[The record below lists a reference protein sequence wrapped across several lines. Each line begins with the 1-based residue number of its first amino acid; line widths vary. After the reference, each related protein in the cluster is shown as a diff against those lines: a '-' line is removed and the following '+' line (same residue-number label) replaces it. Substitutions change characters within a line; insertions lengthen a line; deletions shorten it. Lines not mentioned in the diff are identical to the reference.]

1 MYKRGTLHICFYKY
15 MCSFFMKK
23 TNSQNENISLKKKI
37 ADISGV
43 PSEVV
48 LGAPILTVTGNYEM
62 LIMNYRGIIEY
73 TDDMVR
79 IQTKTGQ
86 IKVYGKRLGMDY
98 YTNDEMKISGKII
111 SIEYC

>member
-1 MYKRGTLHICFYKY
+1 MKR
-15 MCSFFMKK
+15 
-23 TNSQNENISLKKKI
+23 NNERNEHISLKKKI
-37 ADISGV
+37 ADVSGV

-48 LGAPILTVTGNYEM
+48 LGAPIVTITGNYEL

-86 IKVYGKRLGMDY
+86 IKVHGKCLGMDY
-98 YTNDEMKISGKII
+98 YTNDEMKISGKIV
-111 SIEYC
+111 SIEYN

>member
-1 MYKRGTLHICFYKY
+1 
-15 MCSFFMKK
+15 MKK
-23 TNSQNENISLKKKI
+23 SNSHNENISLKKKI
-37 ADISGV
+37 ADMSGV

-48 LGAPILTVTGNYEM
+48 LGAPIVTVTGNYEI

-73 TDDMVR
+73 TNHLLR

-86 IKVYGKRLGMDY
+86 IKVCGKCLCVDY